1 MLELPVIDLSLLA
14 GERPEESARLL
25 DAAQRLGCFRVTG
38 HGVLSALQADMKA
51 AARALHELPGDTKRR
66 NADVTQGSGYMAPT
80 ATNPLFESLGAYDAA
95 NPADVD
101 AFCALLDAPP
111 SIMWRPKPTPRIA
124 ILIPQSRS
132 TETIAAYTGKM
143 HELVLDVAAK
153 LAASLGVADEDGG
166 VPSFRDWPC
175 QFRIN
180 KYNYTAETVGSPGV
194 QAHTDSGFA
203 TVLQEDDSVGGL
215 EVADKDTGEFA
226 PVDAPVPGSLL
237 VNIGDIAAA
246 WSNGTLHNA
255 RHRVRCVAAVPRFS
269 IAMFLLGPKDGEEVR
284 APEALVDE
292 RRPRKFRAFSYDE
305 YRRLR
310 RSNLGG
316 ACEALA
322 PFQV

>member
-1 MLELPVIDLSLLA
+1 
-14 GERPEESARLL
+14 
-25 DAAQRLGCFRVTG
+25 
-38 HGVLSALQADMKA
+38 MKA

-111 SIMWRPKPTPRIA
+111 SIRWRPKPTPRIA

-153 LAASLGVADEDGG
+153 LAASLGVAEEDGG

-175 QFRIN
+175 QF
-180 KYNYTAETVGSPGV
+180 
-194 QAHTDSGFA
+194 
-203 TVLQEDDSVGGL
+203 
-215 EVADKDTGEFA
+215 
-226 PVDAPVPGSLL
+226 
-237 VNIGDIAAA
+237 
-246 WSNGTLHNA
+246 
-255 RHRVRCVAAVPRFS
+255 
-269 IAMFLLGPKDGEEVR
+269 R

-305 YRRLR
+305 YRRIR
-310 RSNLGG
+310 RSSL
-316 ACEALA
+316 AAWEVLAKPLLRFKCEAHRRIYY
-322 PFQV
+322 VVVRGHGGIC